1 MQWLNEPRQWRVEGQ
16 RITVKSD
23 PRTDF
28 WRKTHNAL
36 VQDNGHF
43 YYQEVRGDFIIEV
56 KLSGEFTDLYDQAG
70 LMVRLDAETWIKCGI
85 EFVNGVHLLSAV
97 ITREWS
103 DWSVQPLDEPGY
115 VWLRLTRHAGTLE
128 AAYSLDSQ
136 NYSLYRQGF
145 LSEAP
150 TLQAGILIASPTGQ
164 GFTVSFEA
172 LSIKSG
178 ILNYG

>member
-1 MQWLNEPRQWRVEGQ
+1 MQWLNEPGQWQVEGK
-16 RITVKSD
+16 RIIVKSD
-23 PRTDF
+23 PHTDF
-28 WRKTHNAL
+28 WRKTHNGL

-85 EFVNGVHLLSAV
+85 EFVAGLQLLSAV

-103 DWSVQPLDEPGY
+103 DWSVQPLDKPAS

-128 AAYSLDSQ
+128 AAYSLDGQ
-136 NYSLYRQGF
+136 DYSLYRQGF

-164 GFTVSFEA
+164 GFTASFEA
-172 LSIKSG
+172 LSIQSEIASSG
-178 ILNYG
+178 